1 MDKKKDKKIIRIRA
15 GLVFLVTLLL
25 MLGCTFLVNQNQQK
39 REKLKA
45 AYTAESTISRI
56 EVQLNR
62 YLAESDLVKKSI
74 EEGLTISDKQ
84 FATLSRLMQ
93 DEDNIIKV
101 HEIAKDGIVSQIY
114 PMEGN
119 EDVIGLNLI
128 ENPERKKEARLTRD
142 SGEYTIAGPFE
153 LVQGG
158 NGVLL
163 FDPVYRMDDKGCKK
177 FWGFSILVIDW
188 QKFIKKMDLDQLENA
203 GYHYQI
209 WKKGTDDEKIVI
221 AQCDNL
227 QETDTLEVACTV
239 PNDTWYF
246 EIVPENGWVTMT
258 QKLWGLLISVLTAF
272 IVMIIYLQFK
282 MRRYRDAL
290 HEKELEKAVLEAKN
304 ANEAKTRFL
313 FNMSH
318 DIRTPMN
325 AIIGFSELLEKH
337 IDEKDKAIDYLGK
350 IKSSSNFLL
359 SLINYVLEMARIESG
374 KLALKKEVGCVT
386 ELIESLTDVF
396 EPGVKK
402 KFITYSCETDIQ
414 HKYVIGDE
422 TKVREIFINIIG
434 NSVKYTPE
442 GGKISVSVKEEP
454 FEKENYIAYRII
466 VEDNGIGMSKEY
478 LPHIFEEFSREHTST
493 ESKVTGTGL
502 GLPIV
507 KSLIDMMGGTIEV
520 ESQLGCGTNMNVVL
534 PFELASEK
542 QILEEKQKEKEK
554 ISDSILGK
562 RVLLAEDNE
571 LNAEIAMTVLKEN
584 GLKAERAANGK
595 QCMEMLKKMPEDYY
609 DMILMDIQ
617 MPEMDGYHVLQEL
630 RKTSNIPVMILSAKD
645 ADSEKILGLN
655 LGADDYLAKPFNP
668 LEAVARVNSNIRRF
682 YALGTAE
689 LSSGI
694 LTVRDL
700 ELDPEGCVLKK
711 NGEPIELTS
720 VEYRIMELF
729 MKHPGKV
736 FTKQQIYEQGW
747 GDTYVVADNNIMV
760 CISKLRA
767 KLDED
772 PAAYIRTIRGLGY
785 RLEK

>member
-1 MDKKKDKKIIRIRA
+1 MDKKKDIKIIRIRA

-25 MLGCTFLVNQNQQK
+25 VFGCTFLVNQNQQR

-93 DEDNIIKV
+93 DEDDIIKV

-128 ENPERKKEARLTRD
+128 ENPERKTEARLARD

-163 FDPVYRMDDKGCKK
+163 FDPVYRTDDKGCKK

-188 QKFIKKMDLDQLENA
+188 QKFIKKMELDQLENA

-221 AQCDNL
+221 VQCDNL

-434 NSVKYTPE
+434 NSVKYTSE

-520 ESQLGCGTNMNVVL
+520 ESQLGCGTKMNVVL

-595 QCMEMLKKMPEDYY
+595 QCIEMLKKMPEDYY

-617 MPEMDGYHVLQEL
+617 MPEMDGYEATKLIRHLDDARADIPIVAMTANAFEEDRQKALESGMNAHVS
-630 RKTSNIPVMILSAKD
+630 KPVDMNMLFKVMAQI
-645 ADSEKILGLN
+645 
-655 LGADDYLAKPFNP
+655 
-668 LEAVARVNSNIRRF
+668 
-682 YALGTAE
+682 
-689 LSSGI
+689 
-694 LTVRDL
+694 
-700 ELDPEGCVLKK
+700 LKK
-711 NGEPIELTS
+711 
-720 VEYRIMELF
+720 
-729 MKHPGKV
+729 
-736 FTKQQIYEQGW
+736 
-747 GDTYVVADNNIMV
+747 
-760 CISKLRA
+760 
-767 KLDED
+767 
-772 PAAYIRTIRGLGY
+772 
-785 RLEK
+785 

>member
-1 MDKKKDKKIIRIRA
+1 MDKKKNIKIIRIRA

-25 MLGCTFLVNQNQQK
+25 VFGCTFLVNQNQQK

-45 AYTAESTISRI
+45 VYTAESTISRI

-128 ENPERKKEARLTRD
+128 ENPERKTEARLARD

-163 FDPVYRMDDKGCKK
+163 FDPVYRTDDKGCKK

-188 QKFIKKMDLDQLENA
+188 QKFIKKMELDQLENA

-221 AQCDNL
+221 VQCDNL

-258 QKLWGLLISVLTAF
+258 QKLWGLFISVLTAF

-422 TKVREIFINIIG
+422 IKVREIFINIIG

-520 ESQLGCGTNMNVVL
+520 ESQPGCGTKMNVVL

-617 MPEMDGYHVLQEL
+617 MPEMDGYEATKRIRNLDDARADIPIVAMTANAFEEDRQKALESGMNAHVS
-630 RKTSNIPVMILSAKD
+630 KPVDMNMLFKVMAQI
-645 ADSEKILGLN
+645 
-655 LGADDYLAKPFNP
+655 
-668 LEAVARVNSNIRRF
+668 
-682 YALGTAE
+682 
-689 LSSGI
+689 
-694 LTVRDL
+694 
-700 ELDPEGCVLKK
+700 LKK
-711 NGEPIELTS
+711 
-720 VEYRIMELF
+720 
-729 MKHPGKV
+729 
-736 FTKQQIYEQGW
+736 
-747 GDTYVVADNNIMV
+747 
-760 CISKLRA
+760 
-767 KLDED
+767 
-772 PAAYIRTIRGLGY
+772 
-785 RLEK
+785 

>member
-25 MLGCTFLVNQNQQK
+25 VFDCTFLVNQNQQK

-128 ENPERKKEARLTRD
+128 ENPERKTEARLARD

-163 FDPVYRMDDKGCKK
+163 FDPVYRTDDKGCKK

-188 QKFIKKMDLDQLENA
+188 QKFIKKMELDQLENA

-221 AQCDNL
+221 VQCDNL

-246 EIVPENGWVTMT
+246 EIVPENGWVTLT
-258 QKLWGLLISVLTAF
+258 QTLWGLLISVLTAF

-434 NSVKYTPE
+434 NSVKYTSE

-520 ESQLGCGTNMNVVL
+520 ESQLGCGTKMNVVL

-617 MPEMDGYHVLQEL
+617 MPEMDGYEATKRIRNLDDARADIPIVAMTANAFEEDRQKALESGMNAHVS
-630 RKTSNIPVMILSAKD
+630 KPVDMNMLFKVMAQI
-645 ADSEKILGLN
+645 
-655 LGADDYLAKPFNP
+655 
-668 LEAVARVNSNIRRF
+668 
-682 YALGTAE
+682 
-689 LSSGI
+689 
-694 LTVRDL
+694 
-700 ELDPEGCVLKK
+700 LKK
-711 NGEPIELTS
+711 
-720 VEYRIMELF
+720 
-729 MKHPGKV
+729 
-736 FTKQQIYEQGW
+736 
-747 GDTYVVADNNIMV
+747 
-760 CISKLRA
+760 
-767 KLDED
+767 
-772 PAAYIRTIRGLGY
+772 
-785 RLEK
+785 

>member
-1 MDKKKDKKIIRIRA
+1 MDKKKNIKIIRIRA

-25 MLGCTFLVNQNQQK
+25 VFCCTFLVNQNQQK

-74 EEGLTISDKQ
+74 EEGLMISDKQ

-93 DEDNIIKV
+93 DKDNIIKV
-101 HEIAKDGIVSQIY
+101 HEIAKDGIISQIY

-119 EDVIGLNLI
+119 EDVIGLNMI
-128 ENPERKKEARLTRD
+128 ENPERKREARLARD

-163 FDPVYRMDDKGCKK
+163 FDPVYRTDDKGCKK
-177 FWGFSILVIDW
+177 FWGFSILVMDW
-188 QKFIKKMDLDQLENA
+188 QKFIKKMELDQLENA

-221 AQCDNL
+221 VQCDNL

-374 KLALKKEVGCVT
+374 KLVLKKEVGCVT

-396 EPGVKK
+396 ETGVKK
-402 KFITYSCETDIQ
+402 KFITYSCKTDIQ
-414 HKYVIGDE
+414 HKYVICDE
-422 TKVREIFINIIG
+422 IKVREIFINIIG

-520 ESQLGCGTNMNVVL
+520 ESQLGCGTKMTVVL

-617 MPEMDGYHVLQEL
+617 MPEMDGYEATRRIRNLDDARADIPIVAMTANAFEEDRQKALESGMNAHVS
-630 RKTSNIPVMILSAKD
+630 KPVDMNMLFKVMVQI
-645 ADSEKILGLN
+645 
-655 LGADDYLAKPFNP
+655 
-668 LEAVARVNSNIRRF
+668 
-682 YALGTAE
+682 
-689 LSSGI
+689 
-694 LTVRDL
+694 
-700 ELDPEGCVLKK
+700 LKK
-711 NGEPIELTS
+711 
-720 VEYRIMELF
+720 
-729 MKHPGKV
+729 
-736 FTKQQIYEQGW
+736 
-747 GDTYVVADNNIMV
+747 
-760 CISKLRA
+760 
-767 KLDED
+767 
-772 PAAYIRTIRGLGY
+772 
-785 RLEK
+785 

>member
-1 MDKKKDKKIIRIRA
+1 MDKKKNIKIIRIRA

-25 MLGCTFLVNQNQQK
+25 VFCCTFLVNQNQQK

-74 EEGLTISDKQ
+74 EEGLMISDKQ

-93 DEDNIIKV
+93 DKDNIIKV
-101 HEIAKDGIVSQIY
+101 HEIAKDGIISQIY

-119 EDVIGLNLI
+119 EDVIGLNMI
-128 ENPERKKEARLTRD
+128 ENPERKREARLARD

-163 FDPVYRMDDKGCKK
+163 FDPVYRTDDKGCKK
-177 FWGFSILVIDW
+177 FWGFSILVMDW
-188 QKFIKKMDLDQLENA
+188 QKFIKKMELDQLENA

-374 KLALKKEVGCVT
+374 KLVLKKEVGCVT

-396 EPGVKK
+396 ETGVKK
-402 KFITYSCETDIQ
+402 KFITYSCKTDIQ
-414 HKYVIGDE
+414 HKYVICDE
-422 TKVREIFINIIG
+422 IKVREIFINIIG

-520 ESQLGCGTNMNVVL
+520 ESQLGCGTKMTVVL

-617 MPEMDGYHVLQEL
+617 MPEMDGYEATRRIRNLDDARADIPIVAMTANAFEEDRQKALESGMNAHVS
-630 RKTSNIPVMILSAKD
+630 KPVDMNMLFKVMAQI
-645 ADSEKILGLN
+645 
-655 LGADDYLAKPFNP
+655 
-668 LEAVARVNSNIRRF
+668 
-682 YALGTAE
+682 
-689 LSSGI
+689 
-694 LTVRDL
+694 
-700 ELDPEGCVLKK
+700 LKK
-711 NGEPIELTS
+711 
-720 VEYRIMELF
+720 
-729 MKHPGKV
+729 
-736 FTKQQIYEQGW
+736 
-747 GDTYVVADNNIMV
+747 
-760 CISKLRA
+760 
-767 KLDED
+767 
-772 PAAYIRTIRGLGY
+772 
-785 RLEK
+785 

>member
-1 MDKKKDKKIIRIRA
+1 MDKKKNIKIIRIRA

-25 MLGCTFLVNQNQQK
+25 VFCCTFLVNQNQQK

-74 EEGLTISDKQ
+74 EEGLMISDKQ

-93 DEDNIIKV
+93 DKDNIIKV
-101 HEIAKDGIVSQIY
+101 HEIAKDGIISQIY

-119 EDVIGLNLI
+119 EDVIGLNMI
-128 ENPERKKEARLTRD
+128 ENPERKREARLARD

-163 FDPVYRMDDKGCKK
+163 FDPVYRTDDKGCKK
-177 FWGFSILVIDW
+177 FWGFSILVMDW
-188 QKFIKKMDLDQLENA
+188 QKFIKKMELDQLENA

-374 KLALKKEVGCVT
+374 KLVLKKEVGCVT

-396 EPGVKK
+396 ETGVKK
-402 KFITYSCETDIQ
+402 KFITYSCKTDIQ
-414 HKYVIGDE
+414 HKYVICDE
-422 TKVREIFINIIG
+422 IKVREIFINIIG

-520 ESQLGCGTNMNVVL
+520 ESQLGCGTKMTVVL

-617 MPEMDGYHVLQEL
+617 MPEIDGYEATRRIRNLDDARADIPIVAMTANAFEEDRQKALESGMNAHVS
-630 RKTSNIPVMILSAKD
+630 KPVDMNMLFKVMTQI
-645 ADSEKILGLN
+645 
-655 LGADDYLAKPFNP
+655 
-668 LEAVARVNSNIRRF
+668 
-682 YALGTAE
+682 
-689 LSSGI
+689 
-694 LTVRDL
+694 
-700 ELDPEGCVLKK
+700 LKK
-711 NGEPIELTS
+711 
-720 VEYRIMELF
+720 
-729 MKHPGKV
+729 
-736 FTKQQIYEQGW
+736 
-747 GDTYVVADNNIMV
+747 
-760 CISKLRA
+760 
-767 KLDED
+767 
-772 PAAYIRTIRGLGY
+772 
-785 RLEK
+785 

>member
-1 MDKKKDKKIIRIRA
+1 MDKKKDIKIIRIRA

-25 MLGCTFLVNQNQQK
+25 VFGCTFLVNQNQQR

-128 ENPERKKEARLTRD
+128 ENPERKTEARLTRD

-163 FDPVYRMDDKGCKK
+163 FDPVYRTDDKGCKK

-188 QKFIKKMDLDQLENA
+188 QKFIKKMELDQLENA

-422 TKVREIFINIIG
+422 TKIREIFINIIG

-520 ESQLGCGTNMNVVL
+520 ESQLGCGTKMTVVL

-617 MPEMDGYHVLQEL
+617 MPEMDGYEATKLIRNLDDARADIPIVAMTANAFEEDRQKALESGMNAHVS
-630 RKTSNIPVMILSAKD
+630 KPVDMNMLFKVMAQI
-645 ADSEKILGLN
+645 
-655 LGADDYLAKPFNP
+655 
-668 LEAVARVNSNIRRF
+668 
-682 YALGTAE
+682 
-689 LSSGI
+689 
-694 LTVRDL
+694 
-700 ELDPEGCVLKK
+700 LKK
-711 NGEPIELTS
+711 
-720 VEYRIMELF
+720 
-729 MKHPGKV
+729 
-736 FTKQQIYEQGW
+736 
-747 GDTYVVADNNIMV
+747 
-760 CISKLRA
+760 
-767 KLDED
+767 
-772 PAAYIRTIRGLGY
+772 
-785 RLEK
+785 

>member
-25 MLGCTFLVNQNQQK
+25 VFGCTFLINQNQQK

-93 DEDNIIKV
+93 DEDDIIKV

-114 PMEGN
+114 PMAGN
-119 EDVIGLNLI
+119 EDVIGLNMI
-128 ENPERKKEARLTRD
+128 ENPERKKEACLARD

-163 FDPVYRMDDKGCKK
+163 FDPVYRTDTKGCKK
-177 FWGFSILVIDW
+177 FWGFSILVMDW
-188 QKFIKKMDLDQLENA
+188 QKFIKKMELNQLENA

-227 QETDTLEVACTV
+227 QEADTLEVACTV

-258 QKLWGLLISVLTAF
+258 QKLWGLLISVMTAL

-282 MRRYRDAL
+282 MRRYRDEL

-374 KLALKKEVGCVT
+374 KLVLKKEVGSVT

-402 KFITYSCETDIQ
+402 KFITYLCETDIQ

-422 TKVREIFINIIG
+422 IKVREIFINIIG

-442 GGKISVSVKEEP
+442 GGKISVSVKEES
-454 FEKENYIAYRII
+454 FEKENYIAYRIS

-507 KSLIDMMGGTIEV
+507 KALIDMMGGTIEV
-520 ESQLGCGTNMNVVL
+520 ESQPGCGTKMTVVL

-562 RVLLAEDNE
+562 RVLIAEDND

-595 QCMEMLKKMPEDYY
+595 RCIEMLKKMPEDYY

-617 MPEMDGYHVLQEL
+617 MPEMDGYEATKRIRNLDDA
-630 RKTSNIPVMILSAKD
+630 RADIPIVAMTANAFEEDRQKALESGMNAHISKPVDMNMLFKVMAQI
-645 ADSEKILGLN
+645 
-655 LGADDYLAKPFNP
+655 
-668 LEAVARVNSNIRRF
+668 
-682 YALGTAE
+682 
-689 LSSGI
+689 
-694 LTVRDL
+694 
-700 ELDPEGCVLKK
+700 LKK
-711 NGEPIELTS
+711 
-720 VEYRIMELF
+720 
-729 MKHPGKV
+729 
-736 FTKQQIYEQGW
+736 
-747 GDTYVVADNNIMV
+747 
-760 CISKLRA
+760 
-767 KLDED
+767 
-772 PAAYIRTIRGLGY
+772 
-785 RLEK
+785 

>member
-1 MDKKKDKKIIRIRA
+1 MDKKKDIKIIRIRA

-25 MLGCTFLVNQNQQK
+25 VFGCTFLVNQNQQR

-128 ENPERKKEARLTRD
+128 ENPERKTEARLARD

-163 FDPVYRMDDKGCKK
+163 FDPVYRTDDKGCKK
-177 FWGFSILVIDW
+177 FWGFSILVMDW
-188 QKFIKKMDLDQLENA
+188 QKFIKKMELDQLENA

-221 AQCDNL
+221 VQCDNL

-402 KFITYSCETDIQ
+402 KFITYSCEIDIQ

-520 ESQLGCGTNMNVVL
+520 ESQPGCGTKMNVVL

-617 MPEMDGYHVLQEL
+617 MPEMDGYEATKRIRNLDDARADIPIVAMTANAFEEDRQKALESGMNAHVS
-630 RKTSNIPVMILSAKD
+630 KPVDMNMLFKVMAQI
-645 ADSEKILGLN
+645 
-655 LGADDYLAKPFNP
+655 
-668 LEAVARVNSNIRRF
+668 
-682 YALGTAE
+682 
-689 LSSGI
+689 
-694 LTVRDL
+694 
-700 ELDPEGCVLKK
+700 LKK
-711 NGEPIELTS
+711 
-720 VEYRIMELF
+720 
-729 MKHPGKV
+729 
-736 FTKQQIYEQGW
+736 
-747 GDTYVVADNNIMV
+747 
-760 CISKLRA
+760 
-767 KLDED
+767 
-772 PAAYIRTIRGLGY
+772 
-785 RLEK
+785 

>member
-1 MDKKKDKKIIRIRA
+1 MDKKKDIKIIRIRA

-25 MLGCTFLVNQNQQK
+25 VFGCTFLVNQNQQR

-74 EEGLTISDKQ
+74 EEGLMISDKQ

-93 DEDNIIKV
+93 DKDNIIKV
-101 HEIAKDGIVSQIY
+101 HEIAKDGIISQIY

-119 EDVIGLNLI
+119 EDVIGLNMI
-128 ENPERKKEARLTRD
+128 ENPERKREARLARD

-163 FDPVYRMDDKGCKK
+163 FDPVYRTDDKGCKK
-177 FWGFSILVIDW
+177 FWGFSILVMDW
-188 QKFIKKMDLDQLENA
+188 QKFIKKMELDQLENA

-374 KLALKKEVGCVT
+374 KLALKEEVGCVT

-520 ESQLGCGTNMNVVL
+520 ESQLGCGTKMNVVL

-617 MPEMDGYHVLQEL
+617 MPEMDGYEATKLIRNLDDARADIPIVAMTANAFEEDRQKALESGMNAHVS
-630 RKTSNIPVMILSAKD
+630 KPVDMNMLFKVMTQI
-645 ADSEKILGLN
+645 
-655 LGADDYLAKPFNP
+655 
-668 LEAVARVNSNIRRF
+668 
-682 YALGTAE
+682 
-689 LSSGI
+689 
-694 LTVRDL
+694 
-700 ELDPEGCVLKK
+700 LKK
-711 NGEPIELTS
+711 
-720 VEYRIMELF
+720 
-729 MKHPGKV
+729 
-736 FTKQQIYEQGW
+736 
-747 GDTYVVADNNIMV
+747 
-760 CISKLRA
+760 
-767 KLDED
+767 
-772 PAAYIRTIRGLGY
+772 
-785 RLEK
+785 

>member
-84 FATLSRLMQ
+84 FATLSRMMQ

-119 EDVIGLNLI
+119 EDVIGLNMI
-128 ENPERKKEARLTRD
+128 ENPERKKEARLARD

-153 LVQGG
+153 LLQGG

-163 FDPVYRMDDKGCKK
+163 FDPVYRTDDKGCKK

-258 QKLWGLLISVLTAF
+258 QKLWGLLISVLIAF

-374 KLALKKEVGCVT
+374 KLVLKKEVGCVT
-386 ELIESLTDVF
+386 DLIESLIDVF

-422 TKVREIFINIIG
+422 TKIREIFINIIG

-520 ESQLGCGTNMNVVL
+520 ESELGCGTKMNVVL

-617 MPEMDGYHVLQEL
+617 MPEMDGYEATKLIRNLDDARADIPIVAMTANAFEEDRQKALESGMNAHVS
-630 RKTSNIPVMILSAKD
+630 KPVDMNMLFKVMAQI
-645 ADSEKILGLN
+645 
-655 LGADDYLAKPFNP
+655 
-668 LEAVARVNSNIRRF
+668 
-682 YALGTAE
+682 
-689 LSSGI
+689 
-694 LTVRDL
+694 
-700 ELDPEGCVLKK
+700 LKK
-711 NGEPIELTS
+711 
-720 VEYRIMELF
+720 
-729 MKHPGKV
+729 
-736 FTKQQIYEQGW
+736 
-747 GDTYVVADNNIMV
+747 
-760 CISKLRA
+760 
-767 KLDED
+767 
-772 PAAYIRTIRGLGY
+772 
-785 RLEK
+785 

>member
-1 MDKKKDKKIIRIRA
+1 MDKKKNIKIIRIRA

-25 MLGCTFLVNQNQQK
+25 VFCCTFLVNQNQQK

-74 EEGLTISDKQ
+74 EEGLMISDKQ

-93 DEDNIIKV
+93 DKDNIIKV
-101 HEIAKDGIVSQIY
+101 HEIAKDGIISQIY

-119 EDVIGLNLI
+119 EDVIGLNMI
-128 ENPERKKEARLTRD
+128 ENPERKKEARLARD

-163 FDPVYRMDDKGCKK
+163 FDPVYRTDDKGCKK
-177 FWGFSILVIDW
+177 FWGFSILVMDW
-188 QKFIKKMDLDQLENA
+188 QKFIKKMELDQLENA

-520 ESQLGCGTNMNVVL
+520 ESQLGCGTKMNVVL

-617 MPEMDGYHVLQEL
+617 MPEMDGYEATKRIRNLDDARADIPIVAMTANAFEEDRQKALESGMNAHVS
-630 RKTSNIPVMILSAKD
+630 KPVDMNMLFKVMAQI
-645 ADSEKILGLN
+645 
-655 LGADDYLAKPFNP
+655 
-668 LEAVARVNSNIRRF
+668 
-682 YALGTAE
+682 
-689 LSSGI
+689 
-694 LTVRDL
+694 
-700 ELDPEGCVLKK
+700 LKK
-711 NGEPIELTS
+711 
-720 VEYRIMELF
+720 
-729 MKHPGKV
+729 
-736 FTKQQIYEQGW
+736 
-747 GDTYVVADNNIMV
+747 
-760 CISKLRA
+760 
-767 KLDED
+767 
-772 PAAYIRTIRGLGY
+772 
-785 RLEK
+785 

>member
-1 MDKKKDKKIIRIRA
+1 MDKKKDVKIIRIRA
-15 GLVFLVTLLL
+15 EIVFLVTLL
-25 MLGCTFLVNQNQQK
+25 MVFGCTFMVNQNQQR

-93 DEDNIIKV
+93 DEDDIIKV

-119 EDVIGLNLI
+119 EDVIGLNMI
-128 ENPERKKEARLTRD
+128 ENPERKKEARLARD

-163 FDPVYRMDDKGCKK
+163 FDPVYRTDAEGCKK
-177 FWGFSILVIDW
+177 FWGFSILVMDW
-188 QKFIKKMDLDQLENA
+188 RKFIKKMELDQLEDA

-209 WKKGTDDEKIVI
+209 WKKGTDDERIVI

-227 QETDTLEVACTV
+227 QDTDTLEVACTV

-258 QKLWGLLISVLTAF
+258 QKLWGLFISVMTAL
-272 IVMIIYLQFK
+272 IVMITYLQFK

-290 HEKELEKAVLEAKN
+290 HEKELEKAILEAKN

-374 KLALKKEVGCVT
+374 KLVLKKEVGCVT

-396 EPGVKK
+396 ETGVKK
-402 KFITYSCETDIQ
+402 KFITYSCKTDIQ
-414 HKYVIGDE
+414 HKYVICDE
-422 TKVREIFINIIG
+422 IKVREIFINIIG

-520 ESQLGCGTNMNVVL
+520 ESQLGCGTKMTVVL

-595 QCMEMLKKMPEDYY
+595 QCIEMLKKMPEDYY

-617 MPEMDGYHVLQEL
+617 MPEMDGYEATKLIRHLDDARADIPIVAMTANAFEEDRQKALESGMNAHVS
-630 RKTSNIPVMILSAKD
+630 KPVDMNMLFKVMAQI
-645 ADSEKILGLN
+645 
-655 LGADDYLAKPFNP
+655 
-668 LEAVARVNSNIRRF
+668 
-682 YALGTAE
+682 
-689 LSSGI
+689 
-694 LTVRDL
+694 
-700 ELDPEGCVLKK
+700 LKK
-711 NGEPIELTS
+711 
-720 VEYRIMELF
+720 
-729 MKHPGKV
+729 
-736 FTKQQIYEQGW
+736 
-747 GDTYVVADNNIMV
+747 
-760 CISKLRA
+760 
-767 KLDED
+767 
-772 PAAYIRTIRGLGY
+772 
-785 RLEK
+785 

>member
-1 MDKKKDKKIIRIRA
+1 MDKKKDIKIIRIRA

-25 MLGCTFLVNQNQQK
+25 VFGCTFLVNQNQQR

-93 DEDNIIKV
+93 DEDDIIKV

-119 EDVIGLNLI
+119 EDVIGLNMI
-128 ENPERKKEARLTRD
+128 ENPERKKEARLARD

-163 FDPVYRMDDKGCKK
+163 FDPVYRTDAEGCKK
-177 FWGFSILVIDW
+177 FWGFSILVMDW
-188 QKFIKKMDLDQLENA
+188 RKFIKKMELDQLEDA

-246 EIVPENGWVTMT
+246 EIVPANGWVTMT
-258 QKLWGLLISVLTAF
+258 QKLWGLFISVMTAL

-374 KLALKKEVGCVT
+374 KLVLKKEVGCVT
-386 ELIESLTDVF
+386 DLIESLIDVF

-422 TKVREIFINIIG
+422 IKVREIFINIIG

-520 ESQLGCGTNMNVVL
+520 ESQLGCGTKMNVVL

-617 MPEMDGYHVLQEL
+617 MPEMDGYEATKRIRNLDDARADIPIVAMTANAFEEDRQKALESGMNAHVS
-630 RKTSNIPVMILSAKD
+630 KPVDMNMLFKVMAQI
-645 ADSEKILGLN
+645 
-655 LGADDYLAKPFNP
+655 
-668 LEAVARVNSNIRRF
+668 
-682 YALGTAE
+682 
-689 LSSGI
+689 
-694 LTVRDL
+694 
-700 ELDPEGCVLKK
+700 LKK
-711 NGEPIELTS
+711 
-720 VEYRIMELF
+720 
-729 MKHPGKV
+729 
-736 FTKQQIYEQGW
+736 
-747 GDTYVVADNNIMV
+747 
-760 CISKLRA
+760 
-767 KLDED
+767 
-772 PAAYIRTIRGLGY
+772 
-785 RLEK
+785 

>member
-1 MDKKKDKKIIRIRA
+1 MDKKKNIKIIRIRA

-25 MLGCTFLVNQNQQK
+25 VFCCTFLVNQNQQK

-74 EEGLTISDKQ
+74 EEGLMISDKQ

-93 DEDNIIKV
+93 DKDNIIKV
-101 HEIAKDGIVSQIY
+101 HEIAKDGIISQIY

-119 EDVIGLNLI
+119 EDVIGLNMI
-128 ENPERKKEARLTRD
+128 ENPERKREARLARD

-163 FDPVYRMDDKGCKK
+163 FDPVYRTDDKGCKK
-177 FWGFSILVIDW
+177 FWGFSILVMDW
-188 QKFIKKMDLDQLENA
+188 QKFIKKMELDQLENA

-374 KLALKKEVGCVT
+374 KLVLKKEVGCVT

-396 EPGVKK
+396 ETGVKK
-402 KFITYSCETDIQ
+402 KFITYSCKTDIQ
-414 HKYVIGDE
+414 HKYVICDE
-422 TKVREIFINIIG
+422 IKVREIFINIIG

-520 ESQLGCGTNMNVVL
+520 ESQLGCGTKMTVVL

-617 MPEMDGYHVLQEL
+617 MPEMDGYEATRRIRNLDDARADIPIVAMTANAFEEDRQKALESGMNAHVS
-630 RKTSNIPVMILSAKD
+630 KPVDMNMLFKVMTQI
-645 ADSEKILGLN
+645 
-655 LGADDYLAKPFNP
+655 
-668 LEAVARVNSNIRRF
+668 
-682 YALGTAE
+682 
-689 LSSGI
+689 
-694 LTVRDL
+694 
-700 ELDPEGCVLKK
+700 LKK
-711 NGEPIELTS
+711 
-720 VEYRIMELF
+720 
-729 MKHPGKV
+729 
-736 FTKQQIYEQGW
+736 
-747 GDTYVVADNNIMV
+747 
-760 CISKLRA
+760 
-767 KLDED
+767 
-772 PAAYIRTIRGLGY
+772 
-785 RLEK
+785 

>member
-45 AYTAESTISRI
+45 TYTAESTISRI

-520 ESQLGCGTNMNVVL
+520 ESQLGCGTKMNVVL

-617 MPEMDGYHVLQEL
+617 MPEMDGYEATKRIRNLDDARADIPIVAMTANAFEEDRQKALESGMNAHVS
-630 RKTSNIPVMILSAKD
+630 KPVDMNMLFKVMAQI
-645 ADSEKILGLN
+645 
-655 LGADDYLAKPFNP
+655 
-668 LEAVARVNSNIRRF
+668 
-682 YALGTAE
+682 
-689 LSSGI
+689 
-694 LTVRDL
+694 
-700 ELDPEGCVLKK
+700 LKK
-711 NGEPIELTS
+711 
-720 VEYRIMELF
+720 
-729 MKHPGKV
+729 
-736 FTKQQIYEQGW
+736 
-747 GDTYVVADNNIMV
+747 
-760 CISKLRA
+760 
-767 KLDED
+767 
-772 PAAYIRTIRGLGY
+772 
-785 RLEK
+785 

>member
-1 MDKKKDKKIIRIRA
+1 MDKKKDIKIIRIRA
-15 GLVFLVTLLL
+15 ELVFLVTLLL
-25 MLGCTFLVNQNQQK
+25 VFGCTFLVNQNQQR

-62 YLAESDLVKKSI
+62 YLVESNLVKKSI

-93 DEDNIIKV
+93 DEEDIIKV

-119 EDVIGLNLI
+119 EDVIGLNMI
-128 ENPERKKEARLTRD
+128 ENPERKKEARLARD

-163 FDPVYRMDDKGCKK
+163 FDPVYRTDDKGCKK
-177 FWGFSILVIDW
+177 FWGFSILVMDW
-188 QKFIKKMDLDQLENA
+188 QKFIKKMELDQLENA

-414 HKYVIGDE
+414 HKYVICDE
-422 TKVREIFINIIG
+422 IKVREIFINIIG

-520 ESQLGCGTNMNVVL
+520 ESQLGCGTKMNVVL

-617 MPEMDGYHVLQEL
+617 MPEMDGYEATKLIRNLDDARADIPIVAMTANAFEEDRQKALESGMNAHVS
-630 RKTSNIPVMILSAKD
+630 KPVDMNMLFKVMTQI
-645 ADSEKILGLN
+645 
-655 LGADDYLAKPFNP
+655 
-668 LEAVARVNSNIRRF
+668 
-682 YALGTAE
+682 
-689 LSSGI
+689 
-694 LTVRDL
+694 
-700 ELDPEGCVLKK
+700 LKK
-711 NGEPIELTS
+711 
-720 VEYRIMELF
+720 
-729 MKHPGKV
+729 
-736 FTKQQIYEQGW
+736 
-747 GDTYVVADNNIMV
+747 
-760 CISKLRA
+760 
-767 KLDED
+767 
-772 PAAYIRTIRGLGY
+772 
-785 RLEK
+785 

>member
-1 MDKKKDKKIIRIRA
+1 MDKKKNIKIIRIRA

-25 MLGCTFLVNQNQQK
+25 VFGCTFLVNQNQQK

-56 EVQLNR
+56 EGQLNR

-74 EEGLTISDKQ
+74 EEGLMISDKQ

-93 DEDNIIKV
+93 DKDNIIKV
-101 HEIAKDGIVSQIY
+101 HEIAKDGIISQIY

-119 EDVIGLNLI
+119 EDVIGLNMI
-128 ENPERKKEARLTRD
+128 ENPERKKEARLARD

-163 FDPVYRMDDKGCKK
+163 FDPVYRTDDKGCKK
-177 FWGFSILVIDW
+177 FWGFSILVMDW
-188 QKFIKKMDLDQLENA
+188 QKFIKKMELDQLENA

-227 QETDTLEVACTV
+227 QEIDTLEVACTV

-374 KLALKKEVGCVT
+374 KLALKEEVGCVT

-520 ESQLGCGTNMNVVL
+520 ESQLGCGTKMNVVL

-617 MPEMDGYHVLQEL
+617 MPEMDGYEATKLIRNLDDARADIPIVAMTANAFEEDRQKALESGMNAHVS
-630 RKTSNIPVMILSAKD
+630 KPVDMNMLFKVMVQI
-645 ADSEKILGLN
+645 
-655 LGADDYLAKPFNP
+655 
-668 LEAVARVNSNIRRF
+668 
-682 YALGTAE
+682 
-689 LSSGI
+689 
-694 LTVRDL
+694 
-700 ELDPEGCVLKK
+700 LKK
-711 NGEPIELTS
+711 
-720 VEYRIMELF
+720 
-729 MKHPGKV
+729 
-736 FTKQQIYEQGW
+736 
-747 GDTYVVADNNIMV
+747 
-760 CISKLRA
+760 
-767 KLDED
+767 
-772 PAAYIRTIRGLGY
+772 
-785 RLEK
+785 

>member
-1 MDKKKDKKIIRIRA
+1 MDKKKDIKIIRIRA

-25 MLGCTFLVNQNQQK
+25 VFGCTFLVNQNQQR

-62 YLAESDLVKKSI
+62 YLVESNLVKKSI

-93 DEDNIIKV
+93 DEEDIIKV

-119 EDVIGLNLI
+119 EDVIGLNMI
-128 ENPERKKEARLTRD
+128 ENPERKKEACLARD

-163 FDPVYRMDDKGCKK
+163 FDPVYRTDAEGCKK
-177 FWGFSILVIDW
+177 FWGFSILVMDW
-188 QKFIKKMDLDQLENA
+188 RKFIKKMELDQLEDA

-209 WKKGTDDEKIVI
+209 WKKGTDDERIVI

-227 QETDTLEVACTV
+227 QDTDTLEVACTV

-258 QKLWGLLISVLTAF
+258 QKLWGLFISVMTAL

-374 KLALKKEVGCVT
+374 KLVLKKEVRCVT
-386 ELIESLTDVF
+386 DLIESLTDVF

-422 TKVREIFINIIG
+422 IKVREIFINIIG

-520 ESQLGCGTNMNVVL
+520 ESQLGCGTKMTVVL

-617 MPEMDGYHVLQEL
+617 MPEMDGYEATKLIRNLDDARADIPIVAMTANAFEEDRQKALESGMNAHVSKPIDMNMLF
-630 RKTSNIPVMILSAKD
+630 KVMAQI
-645 ADSEKILGLN
+645 
-655 LGADDYLAKPFNP
+655 
-668 LEAVARVNSNIRRF
+668 
-682 YALGTAE
+682 
-689 LSSGI
+689 
-694 LTVRDL
+694 
-700 ELDPEGCVLKK
+700 LKK
-711 NGEPIELTS
+711 
-720 VEYRIMELF
+720 
-729 MKHPGKV
+729 
-736 FTKQQIYEQGW
+736 
-747 GDTYVVADNNIMV
+747 
-760 CISKLRA
+760 
-767 KLDED
+767 
-772 PAAYIRTIRGLGY
+772 
-785 RLEK
+785 

>member
-1 MDKKKDKKIIRIRA
+1 MDKKKDIKIIRIRA

-25 MLGCTFLVNQNQQK
+25 VFGCTFLVNQNQQR

-93 DEDNIIKV
+93 DEDDIIKV

-119 EDVIGLNLI
+119 EDVIGLNMI
-128 ENPERKKEARLTRD
+128 ENPERKKEARLARD

-163 FDPVYRMDDKGCKK
+163 FDPVYRTDDKGCKK
-177 FWGFSILVIDW
+177 FWGFSILVMDW
-188 QKFIKKMDLDQLENA
+188 QKFIKKMELDQLENA

-422 TKVREIFINIIG
+422 IKVREIFINIIG

-520 ESQLGCGTNMNVVL
+520 ESQLGCGTKMNVVL

-617 MPEMDGYHVLQEL
+617 MPEMDGYEATKRIRNLDDARADIPIVAMTANAFEEDRQKALESGMNAHVS
-630 RKTSNIPVMILSAKD
+630 KPVDMNMLFKVMAQI
-645 ADSEKILGLN
+645 
-655 LGADDYLAKPFNP
+655 
-668 LEAVARVNSNIRRF
+668 
-682 YALGTAE
+682 
-689 LSSGI
+689 
-694 LTVRDL
+694 
-700 ELDPEGCVLKK
+700 LKK
-711 NGEPIELTS
+711 
-720 VEYRIMELF
+720 
-729 MKHPGKV
+729 
-736 FTKQQIYEQGW
+736 
-747 GDTYVVADNNIMV
+747 
-760 CISKLRA
+760 
-767 KLDED
+767 
-772 PAAYIRTIRGLGY
+772 
-785 RLEK
+785 

>member
-15 GLVFLVTLLL
+15 GFVFLVTLLL

-45 AYTAESTISRI
+45 VYTAESTISRI

-128 ENPERKKEARLTRD
+128 ENPERKTEARLARD

-163 FDPVYRMDDKGCKK
+163 FDPVYRTDDKGCKK

-188 QKFIKKMDLDQLENA
+188 QKFIKKMELDQLENA

-221 AQCDNL
+221 VQCDNL
-227 QETDTLEVACTV
+227 QEIDTLEVACTV

-520 ESQLGCGTNMNVVL
+520 ESQPGCGTKMNVVL

-617 MPEMDGYHVLQEL
+617 MPEMDGYEATKRIRNLDDARADIPIVAMTANAFEEDRQKTLESGMNAHVS
-630 RKTSNIPVMILSAKD
+630 KPVDMNMLFKVMAQI
-645 ADSEKILGLN
+645 
-655 LGADDYLAKPFNP
+655 
-668 LEAVARVNSNIRRF
+668 
-682 YALGTAE
+682 
-689 LSSGI
+689 
-694 LTVRDL
+694 
-700 ELDPEGCVLKK
+700 LKK
-711 NGEPIELTS
+711 
-720 VEYRIMELF
+720 
-729 MKHPGKV
+729 
-736 FTKQQIYEQGW
+736 
-747 GDTYVVADNNIMV
+747 
-760 CISKLRA
+760 
-767 KLDED
+767 
-772 PAAYIRTIRGLGY
+772 
-785 RLEK
+785 

>member
-1 MDKKKDKKIIRIRA
+1 MDKKKDIKIIRIRA

-25 MLGCTFLVNQNQQK
+25 VFGCTFLVNQNQQR

-93 DEDNIIKV
+93 DEDDIIKV

-119 EDVIGLNLI
+119 EDVIGLNMI
-128 ENPERKKEARLTRD
+128 ENPERKKEACLARD

-163 FDPVYRMDDKGCKK
+163 FDPVYRTDDKGCKK

-188 QKFIKKMDLDQLENA
+188 QKFIKKMELDQLENA

-374 KLALKKEVGCVT
+374 KLDLKKEVGCVT

-422 TKVREIFINIIG
+422 TKIREIFINIIG

-520 ESQLGCGTNMNVVL
+520 ESQLGCGTKMNVVL

-617 MPEMDGYHVLQEL
+617 MPEMDGYEATKLIRNLDDARADIPIVAMTANAFEEDRQKALESGMNAHVS
-630 RKTSNIPVMILSAKD
+630 KPVDMNMLFKVMAQI
-645 ADSEKILGLN
+645 
-655 LGADDYLAKPFNP
+655 
-668 LEAVARVNSNIRRF
+668 
-682 YALGTAE
+682 
-689 LSSGI
+689 
-694 LTVRDL
+694 
-700 ELDPEGCVLKK
+700 LKK
-711 NGEPIELTS
+711 
-720 VEYRIMELF
+720 
-729 MKHPGKV
+729 
-736 FTKQQIYEQGW
+736 
-747 GDTYVVADNNIMV
+747 
-760 CISKLRA
+760 
-767 KLDED
+767 
-772 PAAYIRTIRGLGY
+772 
-785 RLEK
+785 

>member
-1 MDKKKDKKIIRIRA
+1 MDKEKDKKVIRIRA
-15 GLVFLVTLLL
+15 GIVFLVTLLL
-25 MLGCTFLVNQNQQK
+25 VFGCTFLVNQNQQK

-62 YLAESDLVKKSI
+62 YLAESNLVKKSI

-93 DEDNIIKV
+93 DEDDIIKV

-119 EDVIGLNLI
+119 EDVIGLNMI
-128 ENPERKKEARLTRD
+128 ENPERKKEARLARD

-153 LVQGG
+153 LLQGG

-163 FDPVYRMDDKGCKK
+163 FDPVYRTDDKGCKK

-258 QKLWGLLISVLTAF
+258 QKLWGLLISVMTAL
-272 IVMIIYLQFK
+272 IVMIIYMQFK

-359 SLINYVLEMARIESG
+359 SLLNYVLEMARIESG
-374 KLALKKEVGCVT
+374 KLVLKKEVRCVT
-386 ELIESLTDVF
+386 DLIESLTDVF

-422 TKVREIFINIIG
+422 TKIREIFINIIG

-520 ESQLGCGTNMNVVL
+520 ESQLGCGTKMNVVL

-617 MPEMDGYHVLQEL
+617 MPEMDGYEATKLIRNLDDARADIPIVAMTANAFEEDRQKALESGMNAHVS
-630 RKTSNIPVMILSAKD
+630 KPVDMNMLFKVMAQI
-645 ADSEKILGLN
+645 
-655 LGADDYLAKPFNP
+655 
-668 LEAVARVNSNIRRF
+668 
-682 YALGTAE
+682 
-689 LSSGI
+689 
-694 LTVRDL
+694 
-700 ELDPEGCVLKK
+700 LKK
-711 NGEPIELTS
+711 
-720 VEYRIMELF
+720 
-729 MKHPGKV
+729 
-736 FTKQQIYEQGW
+736 
-747 GDTYVVADNNIMV
+747 
-760 CISKLRA
+760 
-767 KLDED
+767 
-772 PAAYIRTIRGLGY
+772 
-785 RLEK
+785 

>member
-1 MDKKKDKKIIRIRA
+1 MDKKKDIKIIRIRA

-25 MLGCTFLVNQNQQK
+25 VFGCTFLVNQNQQR

-62 YLAESDLVKKSI
+62 YLAESNLVKKSI

-93 DEDNIIKV
+93 DEDDIIKV

-128 ENPERKKEARLTRD
+128 ENPERKTEARLARD

-163 FDPVYRMDDKGCKK
+163 FDPVYRTDDKGCKK
-177 FWGFSILVIDW
+177 FWGFSILVMDW
-188 QKFIKKMDLDQLENA
+188 QKFIKKMELDQLENA

-221 AQCDNL
+221 VQCDNL

-337 IDEKDKAIDYLGK
+337 IGEKDKAIAYLGK

-520 ESQLGCGTNMNVVL
+520 ESQLGCGTKMNVVL

-595 QCMEMLKKMPEDYY
+595 QCIEMLKKMPEDYY

-617 MPEMDGYHVLQEL
+617 MPEMDGYEATKLIRHLDDARADIPIVAMTANAFEEDRQKALESGMNAHVS
-630 RKTSNIPVMILSAKD
+630 KPVDMNMLFKVMAQI
-645 ADSEKILGLN
+645 
-655 LGADDYLAKPFNP
+655 
-668 LEAVARVNSNIRRF
+668 
-682 YALGTAE
+682 
-689 LSSGI
+689 
-694 LTVRDL
+694 
-700 ELDPEGCVLKK
+700 LKK
-711 NGEPIELTS
+711 
-720 VEYRIMELF
+720 
-729 MKHPGKV
+729 
-736 FTKQQIYEQGW
+736 
-747 GDTYVVADNNIMV
+747 
-760 CISKLRA
+760 
-767 KLDED
+767 
-772 PAAYIRTIRGLGY
+772 
-785 RLEK
+785 

>member
-1 MDKKKDKKIIRIRA
+1 MDKKKNIKIIRIRA

-25 MLGCTFLVNQNQQK
+25 VFCCTFLVNQNQQK

-163 FDPVYRMDDKGCKK
+163 FDPVYRTDDKGCKK
-177 FWGFSILVIDW
+177 FWGFSILVMDW
-188 QKFIKKMDLDQLENA
+188 QKFIKKMELDQLENA

-374 KLALKKEVGCVT
+374 KLALKEEVGCVT

-520 ESQLGCGTNMNVVL
+520 ESQLGCGTKMNVVL

-617 MPEMDGYHVLQEL
+617 RPEMDGYEATRRIRNLDDARADIPIVAMTANAFEEDRQKALESGMNAHVS
-630 RKTSNIPVMILSAKD
+630 KPVDMNMLFKVMAQI
-645 ADSEKILGLN
+645 
-655 LGADDYLAKPFNP
+655 
-668 LEAVARVNSNIRRF
+668 
-682 YALGTAE
+682 
-689 LSSGI
+689 
-694 LTVRDL
+694 
-700 ELDPEGCVLKK
+700 LKK
-711 NGEPIELTS
+711 
-720 VEYRIMELF
+720 
-729 MKHPGKV
+729 
-736 FTKQQIYEQGW
+736 
-747 GDTYVVADNNIMV
+747 
-760 CISKLRA
+760 
-767 KLDED
+767 
-772 PAAYIRTIRGLGY
+772 
-785 RLEK
+785 

>member
-1 MDKKKDKKIIRIRA
+1 MDKKKDIKIIRIRA

-25 MLGCTFLVNQNQQK
+25 VFGCTFLVNQNQQR

-62 YLAESDLVKKSI
+62 YLAESNLVKKSI

-93 DEDNIIKV
+93 DEDDIIKV

-119 EDVIGLNLI
+119 EDVIGLNMI
-128 ENPERKKEARLTRD
+128 ENPERKKEARLARD

-163 FDPVYRMDDKGCKK
+163 FDPVYRTDAEGCKK
-177 FWGFSILVIDW
+177 FWGFSILVMDW
-188 QKFIKKMDLDQLENA
+188 RKFIKKMELDQLEDA

-209 WKKGTDDEKIVI
+209 WKKGTDDERIVI

-258 QKLWGLLISVLTAF
+258 QKLWGLFISVMTAL
-272 IVMIIYLQFK
+272 IVMITYLQFK

-290 HEKELEKAVLEAKN
+290 HEKELEKAILEAKN

-374 KLALKKEVGCVT
+374 KLVLKKEVRCVT
-386 ELIESLTDVF
+386 DLIESLTDVF

-414 HKYVIGDE
+414 HKYVICDE
-422 TKVREIFINIIG
+422 IKVREIFINIIG

-520 ESQLGCGTNMNVVL
+520 ESQLGCGTKMTVVL

-595 QCMEMLKKMPEDYY
+595 QCIEMLKKMPEDYY

-617 MPEMDGYHVLQEL
+617 MPEMDGYEATKLIRHLDDARADIPIVAMTANAFEEDRQKALENGMNAHVS
-630 RKTSNIPVMILSAKD
+630 KPVDMNMLFKVMAQI
-645 ADSEKILGLN
+645 
-655 LGADDYLAKPFNP
+655 
-668 LEAVARVNSNIRRF
+668 
-682 YALGTAE
+682 
-689 LSSGI
+689 
-694 LTVRDL
+694 
-700 ELDPEGCVLKK
+700 LKK
-711 NGEPIELTS
+711 
-720 VEYRIMELF
+720 
-729 MKHPGKV
+729 
-736 FTKQQIYEQGW
+736 
-747 GDTYVVADNNIMV
+747 
-760 CISKLRA
+760 
-767 KLDED
+767 
-772 PAAYIRTIRGLGY
+772 
-785 RLEK
+785 

>member
-25 MLGCTFLVNQNQQK
+25 MLGCTFLVNQNQQR

-84 FATLSRLMQ
+84 FATLSRMMQ

-128 ENPERKKEARLTRD
+128 ENPERKTEARLARD

-153 LVQGG
+153 LLQGG

-163 FDPVYRMDDKGCKK
+163 FDPVYRTDDKGCKK

-258 QKLWGLLISVLTAF
+258 QKLWGLLISVLIAF

-442 GGKISVSVKEEP
+442 GGKVSVSVKEEP

-520 ESQLGCGTNMNVVL
+520 ESQLGCGTKMNVVL

-554 ISDSILGK
+554 IADSIQGK
-562 RVLLAEDNE
+562 RVLLAEDTE

-617 MPEMDGYHVLQEL
+617 MPEMDGYEATKLIRNLDDARADIPIVAMTANAFEEDRQKALESGMNAHVS
-630 RKTSNIPVMILSAKD
+630 KPVDMNMLFKVMAQI
-645 ADSEKILGLN
+645 
-655 LGADDYLAKPFNP
+655 
-668 LEAVARVNSNIRRF
+668 
-682 YALGTAE
+682 
-689 LSSGI
+689 
-694 LTVRDL
+694 
-700 ELDPEGCVLKK
+700 LKK
-711 NGEPIELTS
+711 
-720 VEYRIMELF
+720 
-729 MKHPGKV
+729 
-736 FTKQQIYEQGW
+736 
-747 GDTYVVADNNIMV
+747 
-760 CISKLRA
+760 
-767 KLDED
+767 
-772 PAAYIRTIRGLGY
+772 
-785 RLEK
+785 

>member
-93 DEDNIIKV
+93 DEDDIIKV

-119 EDVIGLNLI
+119 EDVIGLNMI
-128 ENPERKKEARLTRD
+128 ENPERKKEARLARD

-520 ESQLGCGTNMNVVL
+520 ESQLGCGTKMNVVL

-617 MPEMDGYHVLQEL
+617 MPEMDGYEATKRIRNLDDARADIPIVAMTANAFEEDRQKALESGMNAHVS
-630 RKTSNIPVMILSAKD
+630 KPVDMNMLFKVMAQI
-645 ADSEKILGLN
+645 
-655 LGADDYLAKPFNP
+655 
-668 LEAVARVNSNIRRF
+668 
-682 YALGTAE
+682 
-689 LSSGI
+689 
-694 LTVRDL
+694 
-700 ELDPEGCVLKK
+700 LKK
-711 NGEPIELTS
+711 
-720 VEYRIMELF
+720 
-729 MKHPGKV
+729 
-736 FTKQQIYEQGW
+736 
-747 GDTYVVADNNIMV
+747 
-760 CISKLRA
+760 
-767 KLDED
+767 
-772 PAAYIRTIRGLGY
+772 
-785 RLEK
+785 

>member
-15 GLVFLVTLLL
+15 GFVFLVTLLL

-45 AYTAESTISRI
+45 VYTAESTISRI

-128 ENPERKKEARLTRD
+128 ENPERKTEARLARD

-163 FDPVYRMDDKGCKK
+163 FDPVYRTDDKGCKK

-188 QKFIKKMDLDQLENA
+188 QKFIKKMELDQLENA

-221 AQCDNL
+221 VQCDNL

-258 QKLWGLLISVLTAF
+258 QKLWGLFISVLTAF

-374 KLALKKEVGCVT
+374 KLVLKKEVRCVT
-386 ELIESLTDVF
+386 DLIESLTDVF

-414 HKYVIGDE
+414 HKYVICDE
-422 TKVREIFINIIG
+422 IKVREIFINIIG

-466 VEDNGIGMSKEY
+466 VEDKGIGMSKEY

-520 ESQLGCGTNMNVVL
+520 ESQLGCGTKMNVVL

-595 QCMEMLKKMPEDYY
+595 QCIEMLKKMPEDYY

-617 MPEMDGYHVLQEL
+617 MPEMDGYEATKLIRHLDDARADIPIVAMTANAFEEDRQKALESGMNAHVS
-630 RKTSNIPVMILSAKD
+630 KPVDMNMLFKVMAQI
-645 ADSEKILGLN
+645 
-655 LGADDYLAKPFNP
+655 
-668 LEAVARVNSNIRRF
+668 
-682 YALGTAE
+682 
-689 LSSGI
+689 
-694 LTVRDL
+694 
-700 ELDPEGCVLKK
+700 LKK
-711 NGEPIELTS
+711 
-720 VEYRIMELF
+720 
-729 MKHPGKV
+729 
-736 FTKQQIYEQGW
+736 
-747 GDTYVVADNNIMV
+747 
-760 CISKLRA
+760 
-767 KLDED
+767 
-772 PAAYIRTIRGLGY
+772 
-785 RLEK
+785 